1 MEDATKNSIKTLAIL
16 FGSFGAFVAFAYLVP
31 DDSEVKKIAGIVLL
45 VIIGLATIYFTPL
58 GNPLKALYRK
68 WKGVK

>member
-1 MEDATKNSIKTLAIL
+1 MEDATKNSIKTLAIM

-31 DDSEVKKIAGIVLL
+31 DDSPVKKIVGIVL
-45 VIIGLATIYFTPL
+45 VVAVGLAIIYFTPL

-68 WKGVK
+68 WKGIK